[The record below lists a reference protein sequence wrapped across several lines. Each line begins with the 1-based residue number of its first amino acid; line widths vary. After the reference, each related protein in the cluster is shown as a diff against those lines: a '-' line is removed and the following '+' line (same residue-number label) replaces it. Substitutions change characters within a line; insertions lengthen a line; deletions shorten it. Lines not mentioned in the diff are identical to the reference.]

1 MFNPLTKELKMNSQE
16 FVSIYFTEEALKD
29 VKHRGLDISDISDV
43 LELVDIDIK
52 LKFPKFIAESLLK
65 FTDKEYST
73 SIGDIF
79 EELMIAKIMSNKQA
93 FYTLMSNYLS
103 TRGKK

>member
-29 VKHRGLDISDISDV
+29 AKRYGLNLSDISDL
-43 LELVDIDIK
+43 LELVDIDVK
-52 LKFPKFIAESLLK
+52 LKLPKFIAESLLK

-73 SIGDIF
+73 SIESIF
-79 EELMIAKIMSNKQA
+79 EEFLINKIINNKQA
-93 FYTLMSNYLS
+93 LHNLISNYLS
-103 TRGKK
+103 IRDKK